1 MAFRLEKEKTNST
14 PYVLVDE
21 EKGYMKIDGR
31 CFHENVVLLF
41 KEINDWLDVYLKTDF
56 GLFTFDSDIEYL
68 NSSTLK
74 LLNNLLL
81 KMDEHSSEKNK
92 IIVNW
97 ITIEDDDMMIECG
110 EDFMEEMVNLEFNMV
125 VKG

>member
-1 MAFRLEKEKTNST
+1 MVFRLEKEKTNST
-14 PYVLVDE
+14 PYILVDE
-21 EKGYMKIDGR
+21 EKSYMKMEGQ

-41 KEINDWLDVYLKTDF
+41 KEINEWLDVYLETDF

-74 LLNNLLL
+74 LLNILLL
-81 KMDEHSSEKNK
+81 KLDEHSSDENK

-97 ITIEDDDMMIECG
+97 ITIENDDMMIECG
-110 EDFMEEMVNLEFNMV
+110 EDFQEDMENLEFNMLT
-125 VKG
+125 K